1 MQNTGKIGFIQTV
14 LILGDSGFVKSN
26 LKAHLSVRN
35 VPYQSPSSAE
45 INLKL
50 RVSHKL
56 LQKNFTPTTAL
67 VLLACITPDKGRGT
81 TSVLDNIAIVQT
93 VSEAIKVRRVG
104 YVIYMSANGVYE
116 DYQRPCHESILP
128 TPRSLYGLVHLT
140 RVTILREVCASE
152 NIPFIILRLGS
163 IYGPDDPHGFYGPT
177 RFLTQAQSENIITL
191 FGHGEETRDHIY
203 ISDVVRV
210 LDFA

>member
-1 MQNTGKIGFIQTV
+1 VQNTGKIGFIQTV
-14 LILGDSGFVKSN
+14 LILGESGFVKSN

-50 RVSHKL
+50 RVTHKL

-67 VLLACITPDKGRGT
+67 VLLACITPDKVRG
-81 TSVLDNIAIVQT
+81 
-93 VSEAIKVRRVG
+93 VG
-104 YVIYMSANGVYE
+104 HVIYMSANGVYE

-128 TPRSLYGLVHLT
+128 TPQSLYGLMHLT

-152 NIPFIILRLGS
+152 NIPFMILRLGS
-163 IYGPDDPHGFYGPT
+163 IYGPDDPHGFYGHT

-191 FGHGEETRDHIY
+191 FGHREETRDHIY
-203 ISDVVRV
+203 ISDVLEFWTL
-210 LDFA
+210 LDE

>member
-14 LILGDSGFVKSN
+14 LILGESGFVGSN

-35 VPYQSPSSAE
+35 VRYQSPSSAE

-50 RVSHKL
+50 RVTHKL
-56 LQKNFTPTTAL
+56 QQKNFTPTTAL
-67 VLLACITPDKGRGT
+67 VLLACITPDK
-81 TSVLDNIAIVQT
+81 
-93 VSEAIKVRRVG
+93 VRRVG
-104 YVIYMSANGVYE
+104 HVIYMSANGVYE

-128 TPRSLYGLVHLT
+128 TPRSLYGLMHLT

-152 NIPFIILRLGS
+152 NIPFMILRLGS